1 MGQTHLNG
9 LNVSKELSKEQIYNY
24 GNISFVINTEFR
36 ETGARTLGDVLLRLI
51 KSDIE
56 HADAL

>member
-9 LNVSKELSKEQIYNY
+9 LNVSKELSKKQIYNY

-36 ETGARTLGDVLLRLI
+36 ETGAGTLGDVLLRLI